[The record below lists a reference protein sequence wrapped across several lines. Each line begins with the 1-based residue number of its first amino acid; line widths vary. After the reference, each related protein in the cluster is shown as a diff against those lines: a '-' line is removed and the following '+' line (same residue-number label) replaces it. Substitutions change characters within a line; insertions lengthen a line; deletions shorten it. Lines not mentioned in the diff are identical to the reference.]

1 MPTLPRR
8 VSRRPLAFAVP
19 SYTLDEAIAMLQQ
32 FQARPGDFVAI
43 AWVIDEMLK
52 RLAHGGAPAGQ
63 AGGHADLT
71 AHVAS
76 QNGHG
81 VSELPHGRQG
91 TPAKPRTPHKC
102 GNKTREVT
110 R

>member
-19 SYTLDEAIAMLQQ
+19 SYTLDEVIAMLQQ

-52 RLAHGGAPAGQ
+52 RLAPTAGRRLVRR
-63 AGGHADLT
+63 AGT
-71 AHVAS
+71 
-76 QNGHG
+76 
-81 VSELPHGRQG
+81 
-91 TPAKPRTPHKC
+91 RT
-102 GNKTREVT
+102 
-110 R
+110 